1 MPKGD
6 EAVDR
11 KAEKTEKAASP
22 KALWLRAAFGAPMLL
37 ALSGACLTVCVGDGT
52 FAARLGESI
61 RGVIVAPFV
70 ALLCGGVLVGV
81 DSVLALLKLRARP
94 VGTRAWLSAGVATLG
109 AGVVSW
115 AVGAALRGT
124 IKDEIYAAIVLGLGV
139 AIATGARLYFGKRP
153 GIEVTTTELAPVSA
167 APKSKRV

>member
-6 EAVDR
+6 DADEP
-11 KAEKTEKAASP
+11 KAKEKASP

-52 FAARLGESI
+52 FTARLGESI

-94 VGTRAWLSAGVATLG
+94 FGSKAWLSAGVATL
-109 AGVVSW
+109 ASGVLSW
-115 AVGAALRGT
+115 GLGAALRGSV
-124 IKDEIYAAIVLGLGV
+124 KDEIYAGIVLGLGIT
-139 AIATGARLYFGKRP
+139 IAVGARLYFGKRP
-153 GIEVTTTELAPVSA
+153 GIEVTSMDLAPASA
-167 APKSKRV
+167 SPKSKR